1 MIALGNNSAIIEER
15 NILTPMSFTANEIA
29 ERVGGDVVGDGSIE
43 LGGFAQADAAMPG
56 DLTFA
61 ENKEFFGLAEQSQ
74 ASAILAPD
82 KFTSE
87 TKTIIRVKDARIA
100 FAQVLPLFFPEK
112 QFAPGIHR
120 APLSQRAPKWPT
132 PLPSAQTALSVKVPP
147 SANKR
152 CSRPTAL

>member
-1 MIALGNNSAIIEER
+1 
-15 NILTPMSFTANEIA
+15 MSFTANEIA
-29 ERVGGDVVGDGSIE
+29 ERVGGDVVGDGGIE
-43 LGGFAQADAAMPG
+43 LGGFTQADAAMPG

-100 FAQVLPLFFPEK
+100 FARVLPLLFPEK
-112 QFAPGIHR
+112 QFAPGIH
-120 APLSQRAPKWPT
+120 
-132 PLPSAQTALSVKVPP
+132 PSAVIAESAQVADTATIGPNCVIGEGAAIIAQQP
-147 SANKR
+147 
-152 CSRPTAL
+152 RPRGKQVHVAIVVVVTPGHP